1 MKQYTKPEIIISM
14 FSAES
19 VSTEEALIDLSADY
33 GTNINNII
41 NNNNNNSVIRNYNF
55 NEAIKFN

>member
-1 MKQYTKPEIIISM
+1 MKQYAKPEIIISM

-19 VSTEEALIDLSADY
+19 VSTEEAIIDLSADY
-33 GTNINNII
+33 GTNINNVI
-41 NNNNNNSVIRNYNF
+41 NNNSNNSVIRNYNF

>member
-1 MKQYTKPEIIISM
+1 MKQYAKPEIIISM

-19 VSTEEALIDLSADY
+19 VATEEAIIDLSADY
-33 GTNINNII
+33 GTNINNVI
-41 NNNNNNSVIRNYNF
+41 NNNSNNSVIRNYNF